1 MGVLLAFAVGYT
13 LGARAGHRGFDELV
27 ASMKAIRDSEEFHA
41 MLAAARSH
49 TGYILQEVAQLL
61 GDTDGPPILDDL
73 VHRVN
78 AMTRKLPTRPA
89 S

>member
-1 MGVLLAFAVGYT
+1 MGVLLAFVVGYT
-13 LGARAGHRGFDELV
+13 LGARAGHRGFDEV
-27 ASMKAIRDSEEFHA
+27 VTSIKEIRDSEEFHG

-49 TGYILQEVAQLL
+49 AGYVLTEIAELL
-61 GDTDGPPILDDL
+61 GNADGPPILDDL

-78 AMTRKLPTRPA
+78 MMSRRVPTWTA